1 MADKPISELIAATQV
16 TPSDMFV
23 LEQSGTAKKLSGQTL
38 ENWLLSFANGHG
50 GIQKLE
56 KVGTDGLVDTYR
68 ITFADTTVFDYVV
81 TNGRSVDSIRKTS
94 TSGLVDTYSIS
105 YNDGTVN
112 QFTVT
117 NGAKGDKGD
126 NTYLWIKY
134 ASQQPT
140 ASSHSFG
147 DEPDAWIGIYY
158 GSLESAPAS
167 WDMYRWSKIKGDAG
181 DTGAAATLLS
191 SSVTYQVSAS
201 GTVVPSGTWSDSV
214 PSVAQG
220 SYLWTRVITTFN
232 SGSPIISYSVSRMGI
247 DGTGT
252 VVSVNTV
259 SPDINGDVN
268 LTADKIAISSTDA
281 TPVSEALNR
290 RQTVVTSDI
299 DNGAVTNTK
308 LATSAVSTDK
318 LADAAVTRAK
328 LAQDALYSPFV
339 TAEANTTIGSEHIG
353 KKLRLS
359 KGDTDYVI
367 NVQKD
372 STIPEGSEIGIYKH
386 FARTGKIIFAS
397 NIKVALK
404 GESAY
409 LTAPT
414 VSIVDTFT
422 TIAIEKLGADSTYDY
437 WHILGDV
444 EVDK

>member
-16 TPSDMFV
+16 TPSDLFV
-23 LEQSGTAKKLSGQTL
+23 LEQSGTAKKLTGQVL
-38 ENWLLSFANGHG
+38 ENWLLSFADGHG

-105 YNDGTVN
+105 YNDGTAN

-147 DEPDAWIGIYY
+147 DVPDAWMGIYY
-158 GSLESAPAS
+158 GSLDSAPAS
-167 WDMYRWSKIKGDAG
+167 WDMYRWYKIKGDTG

-191 SSVTYQVSAS
+191 SSVTYQVSTS
-201 GTVVPSGTWSDSV
+201 GTTIPSGAWLDSV

-220 SYLWTRVITTFN
+220 SYLWTRVINTFN

-252 VVSVNTV
+252 VISVNTV
-259 SPDINGDVN
+259 SPDINGNVT
-268 LTADKIAISSTDA
+268 LSADRIAVSSIDS
-281 TPVSEALNR
+281 TPVSEALAR
-290 RQTVVTSDI
+290 RQAVVTSD
-299 DNGAVTNTK
+299 V
-308 LATSAVSTDK
+308 V
-318 LADAAVTRAK
+318 DAAITRAK
-328 LAQDALYSPFV
+328 LAQDALFSPFISSNSRALV
-339 TAEANTTIGSEHIG
+339 ASDLGGTVQNPWNTSASYTLTQAFSSTLPNGATIAVLRGGTAESTSVKIIGDG
-353 KKLRLS
+353 VR
-359 KGDTDYVI
+359 
-367 NVQKD
+367 
-372 STIPEGSEIGIYKH
+372 IGIPDE
-386 FARTGKIIFAS
+386 
-397 NIKVALK
+397 NIQKNATVELKGFLCLVALRKVANDN
-404 GESAY
+404 
-409 LTAPT
+409 
-414 VSIVDTFT
+414 IN
-422 TIAIEKLGADSTYDY
+422 
-437 WHILGDV
+437 GDMWAVFGNV
-444 EVDK
+444 EVVE